1 MNNKRLIISQILF
14 FFIIGCQQVDTV
26 KPLPSG
32 HYSVWEIIEKTE
44 ARAPDGLTGEF
55 KLHIKNSGKQ
65 LARLF
70 LNTQEDYR
78 DRRNITVTLLPSF
91 QEAFQ
96 KKYNEN
102 IRSYFEDHTI
112 LVRGEAKRMKV
123 WFFSNGRRTEKYY
136 FQTHIIVSDLDQITR
151 LD

>member
-1 MNNKRLIISQILF
+1 MNKKRLIISPILF

-26 KPLPSG
+26 KPSPSD

-44 ARAPDGLTGEF
+44 ARAPDGLKGEF

-65 LARLF
+65 YARLF

-91 QEAFQ
+91 QQAFQ
-96 KKYNEN
+96 KKHNTD

-112 LVRGEAKRMKV
+112 LVSGEAKRMKV
-123 WFFSNGRRTEKYY
+123 WFFSNGKRTEKYY